1 MNDDQWHS
9 DNQWH
14 SDLLEVLARRADSE
28 CANTHY
34 LARIDASIEAILWL
48 IIAVLFV
55 AVFSAAWVVAL

>member
-34 LARIDASIEAILWL
+34 LARIEASIEAILWL
-48 IIAVLFV
+48 IIAVLIGALLYV
-55 AVFSAAWVVAL
+55 AWVVAL